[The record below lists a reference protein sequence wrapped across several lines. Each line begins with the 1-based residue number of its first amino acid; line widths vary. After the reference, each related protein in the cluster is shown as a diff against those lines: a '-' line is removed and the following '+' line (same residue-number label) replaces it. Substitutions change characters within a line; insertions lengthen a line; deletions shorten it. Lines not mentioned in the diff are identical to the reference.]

1 MNYIKF
7 IENASRKDA
16 PANDMAHYFSHHFSE
31 RVAFMFFKVGASPN
45 FVTWVF
51 LFLGCSC
58 AAFVWTGHPVLAFLM
73 WRFHI
78 IIDMADGTLARAT
91 QKFSSAADGF
101 DRSNHIIINT
111 AVLIASTQAFENDFI
126 VLCLLVSF
134 YLMYLFSRNY
144 YTSKMQTYNFS
155 LFKNFIKDAVGI
167 EGYLFFTLVLQSFS
181 FTSAQIFISSL
192 YACFFLILYVVKL
205 RFFSRQIT

>member
-7 IENASRKDA
+7 IEKASRKDA
-16 PANDMAHYFSHHFSE
+16 SANNLAHYFSSHFSE

-51 LFLGCSC
+51 LFVGCSC
-58 AAFVWTGHPVLAFLM
+58 AAFIWTGHPVLAFLM

-78 IIDMADGTLARAT
+78 ILDMADGTLARAT
-91 QKFSSAADGF
+91 QQFSRAADGF

-111 AVLIASTQAFENDFI
+111 AVLIASTQAFENDI
-126 VLCLLVSF
+126 ITLCLLVSF
-134 YLMYLFSRNY
+134 YLMYFFSRNY
-144 YTSKMQTYNFS
+144 YTSKMETRNFS
-155 LFKNFIKDAVGI
+155 LIKNFIKDAVGM

-192 YACFFLILYVVKL
+192 YACFFFILFVIKL
-205 RFFSRQIT
+205 KFFLRQIT

>member
-1 MNYIKF
+1 MKYIKF
-7 IENASRKDA
+7 IEKGSRKDA
-16 PANDMAHYFSHHFSE
+16 SANDMAHYFSHYFSK
-31 RVAFMFFKVGASPN
+31 RVAFMFWRVGASPN

-51 LFLGCSC
+51 LFVGCSC
-58 AAFVWTGHPVLAFLM
+58 AAFVWMGHPVLAYLM

-91 QKFSSAADGF
+91 QNFSRAANGF

-111 AVLIASTQAFENDFI
+111 SVLIASTQAFENDFI

-134 YLMYLFSRNY
+134 YLMYFFSRNY
-144 YTSKMQTYNFS
+144 YMAKMQTYNFS

-167 EGYLFFTLVLQSFS
+167 EGYLFFTLVIQYFS
-181 FTSAQIFISSL
+181 FTNAQIFISSL
-192 YACFFLILYVVKL
+192 YACFFLILYAVKL
-205 RFFSRQIT
+205 RFFLRQIT